1 VILYVGLAI
10 GIIHAFLPMKE
21 WNKALFK
28 IEEAPPNEET
38 YEKLEPYFTSVLMNL
53 FNFYHI

>member
-38 YEKLEPYFTSVLMNL
+38 YEKLEPYFASVLMN
-53 FNFYHI
+53 